1 MSVGLTVSDLDANVC
16 AKLLEI
22 YLNKNTDR
30 HLEAKRAEDGG
41 LHLYLVSDAEPTT

>member
-1 MSVGLTVSDLDANVC
+1 MSVGLTVPDADAFVC

-30 HLEAKRAEDGG
+30 HLEMIRAEDGS
-41 LHLYLVSDAEPTT
+41 LHLLVVSDAETTA